1 MNECLPRVREGEGGG
16 QATHT
21 MDLET
26 ERLMENP
33 RCGVKDLI
41 GHGSY
46 TRRKR

>member
-1 MNECLPRVREGEGGG
+1 MPGLTTQTFAGLNVTGE
-16 QATHT
+16 